1 MKCKR
6 CGTEFSE
13 GKYCPECGEQ
23 VCEDK
28 VVEIK
33 SQPNV
38 NKSGTNKIKEI
49 LKNIIIGFA
58 ITIGIAFLSDEL
70 ILVVSGIIC
79 AVAAMILVSKIF
91 SSGGVKIALSFIA
104 AVFAFSVG
112 KNAVLQI
119 VIHPDA
125 NFKQLVIF
133 YVAPIT
139 LGCTII
145 ISKIRNL

>member
-1 MKCKR
+1 M
-6 CGTEFSE
+6 
-13 GKYCPECGEQ
+13 
-23 VCEDK
+23 
-28 VVEIK
+28 
-33 SQPNV
+33 
-38 NKSGTNKIKEI
+38 
-49 LKNIIIGFA
+49 II
-58 ITIGIAFLSDEL
+58 
-70 ILVVSGIIC
+70 
-79 AVAAMILVSKIF
+79 VSKIS